1 MTSKVSDNAAL
12 VSSLKQSRYV
22 GRFQEQVFQYDR
34 KIGKIERA
42 LYSLNMAQRRWI
54 YLEPILVGGALPD
67 QLDRFFKLDAA
78 FKTIMNGLQKAPKL
92 QTLADM

>member
-12 VSSLKQSRYV
+12 VASLKESRYV
-22 GRFQEQVFQYDR
+22 GKFQEQVEGYDK

-42 LYSLNMAQRRWI
+42 LFSLQLVQRRWI

-67 QLDRFFKLDAA
+67 QLDRFLKLDSA
-78 FKTIMNGLQKAPKL
+78 FKNIMRALE
-92 QTLADM
+92 

>member
-12 VSSLKQSRYV
+12 VSSLKESRYV
-22 GRFQEQVFQYDR
+22 GRFQQQVFEYDR

-54 YLEPILVGGALPD
+54 YL
-67 QLDRFFKLDAA
+67 
-78 FKTIMNGLQKAPKL
+78 
-92 QTLADM
+92 